1 MKLNELLN
9 DCTVTGY
16 RTAIYEKTG
25 MINFEPKIYQEYEL
39 CGEEFLLG
47 LNFELGSHKKADL
60 MKIVFVVCRLVR
72 YRKK

>member
-25 MINFEPKIYQEYEL
+25 MINFEPKIYQEY
-39 CGEEFLLG
+39 
-47 LNFELGSHKKADL
+47 
-60 MKIVFVVCRLVR
+60 
-72 YRKK
+72 